1 MYDLEQYRDMM
12 AKCSHC
18 GLCQATCPVYLEEFL
33 QTHLARARVDLIRAV
48 LLEGDLPESK
58 RFREVLDRCLLCTNC
73 SRTCPAGVTPDEIIA
88 AARNQVYQG
97 KKRNPVRR
105 QLLRRFM
112 NQRGMK
118 GLMGAAGTVAH
129 KMGWTPEELPA
140 PASKPFEKRFKNKV
154 PAKGR
159 ARAKVAYFV
168 GCATNTLYPDTG
180 KAVVNVLAHND
191 IEVLIPEG
199 QVCCGMPSLAEGDLT
214 LVQEM
219 MRKNVPVLAG
229 CDVDAIVTDCTSCG
243 MMFKTKAV
251 KSLPEEDPL
260 RAQAETLAEKVW
272 EVTDYLNHVGLTVD
286 PGPLPES
293 YTYHIPCHRSWT
305 PTVDDAPR
313 TLLSRIPDTE
323 LVELE
328 HPDKCCGAGGTFF
341 MDFKELATDI
351 RSRKLADIEQTGA
364 DTVLTQCPACRSH
377 LRTQIEDDRVT
388 HPIVVLAKAYGL

>member
-1 MYDLEQYRDMM
+1 MLDLNQYRDMM

-18 GLCQATCPVYLEEFL
+18 GLCQATCPVYLEDFL

-48 LLEGDLPESK
+48 LVEGTLPVTK

-73 SRTCPAGVTPDEIIA
+73 SQTCPAGVPVDEIVA

-97 KKRNPVRR
+97 KRRDPVRR

-118 GLMGAAGTVAH
+118 GLMGKAGSIAH

-140 PASKPFEKRFKNKV
+140 PASKSFEKRYKGRI
-154 PAKGR
+154 PAKGK

-199 QVCCGMPSLAEGDLT
+199 QVCCGMPALAEGDLA

-229 CDVDAIVTDCTSCG
+229 CDVDAVVTDCTSCG
-243 MMFKTKAV
+243 MMFKAKAA
-251 KSLPEEDPL
+251 KTLPEGDPL
-260 RAQAETLAEKVW
+260 RAQAEALAGKMW
-272 EVTDYLNHVGLTVD
+272 EVTDYLNQVGLAIE
-286 PGPLPES
+286 PPALSES
-293 YTYHIPCHRSWT
+293 YTYHIPCHRGWT
-305 PTVDDAPR
+305 STVDDAPR
-313 TLLSRIPDTE
+313 SLLGRIPGAE

-328 HPDKCCGAGGTFF
+328 NPDKCCGAGGTFF
-341 MDFKELATDI
+341 MDFKELAADI
-351 RSRKLADIEQTGA
+351 RSGKLADIRQTGA
-364 DTVLTQCPACRSH
+364 KTVLTQCPACRSF
-377 LRTQIEDDRVT
+377 LRTQLEDGQVT
-388 HPIVVLAKAYGL
+388 HPIVLLAKAYGL

>member
-1 MYDLEQYRDMM
+1 MHDLESYRDMM

-18 GLCQATCPVYLEEFL
+18 GLCQATCPVYLEDFL
-33 QTHLARARVDLIRAV
+33 QTHLARARMDLIRAV
-48 LLEGDLPESK
+48 LLEGELPVTK

-73 SRTCPAGVTPDEIIA
+73 SRTCPAGVPVDEIIA

-97 KKRNPVRR
+97 KRRDPVRR

-118 GLMGAAGTVAH
+118 GLMGMAGSVAH

-140 PASKPFEKRFKNKV
+140 PASKPFEKRFKGRI
-154 PAKGR
+154 PAKGK

-199 QVCCGMPSLAEGDLT
+199 QVCCGMPALAEGDLP

-229 CDVDAIVTDCTSCG
+229 CDVDAVVTDCTSCG
-243 MMFKTKAV
+243 MMFRAKAV
-251 KSLPEEDPL
+251 KTLPEDDPL
-260 RAQAETLAEKVW
+260 RPQAEALAEKVW
-272 EVTDYLNHVGLTVD
+272 EVTDYLNQVGLTAE
-286 PGPLPES
+286 PPPLSES
-293 YTYHIPCHRSWT
+293 YTYHIPCHRGWT

-313 TLLSRIPDTE
+313 NLL
-323 LVELE
+323 
-328 HPDKCCGAGGTFF
+328 G
-341 MDFKELATDI
+341 
-351 RSRKLADIEQTGA
+351 RSRRPNSWNSNI
-364 DTVLTQCPACRSH
+364 
-377 LRTQIEDDRVT
+377 RTSAAAPVEPSSWTSRNSPRT
-388 HPIVVLAKAYGL
+388 SGHASSPT

>member
-1 MYDLEQYRDMM
+1 MHNLESYRDMM

-33 QTHLARARVDLIRAV
+33 QTNLARARMDLIRAV
-48 LLEGDLPESK
+48 LLEGELPVSK

-73 SRTCPAGVTPDEIIA
+73 SQTCPAGVPVDEIIA

-97 KKRNPVRR
+97 KKRDPVRR

-112 NQRGMK
+112 NQGGMK
-118 GLMGAAGTVAH
+118 GLLGMAGSIAH

-140 PASKPFEKRFKNKV
+140 PASKSFEKRFKNRI
-154 PAKGR
+154 PAKGK

-191 IEVLIPEG
+191 IEVVIPEG
-199 QVCCGMPSLAEGDLT
+199 QVCCGMPALAEGDLP
-214 LVQEM
+214 LVHEM

-229 CDVDAIVTDCTSCG
+229 CDVDAVVTDCTSCG
-243 MMFKTKAV
+243 MMFRAKAAKT
-251 KSLPEEDPL
+251 LPEDDPL
-260 RAQAETLAEKVW
+260 RPQAEALAEKVW
-272 EVTDYLNHVGLTVD
+272 EVTDYLNQVGLTAE
-286 PGPLPES
+286 PPALSES
-293 YTYHIPCHRSWT
+293 YTYHIPCHRGWT

-313 TLLSRIPDTE
+313 ELLNKIPEAE

-328 HPDKCCGAGGTFF
+328 HPEKCCGAGGSFF
-341 MDFKELATDI
+341 MDFKDLATDI

-377 LRTQIEDDRVT
+377 LRTQLKDGRVT